1 MKPKFNTNILHIF
14 LAAVFTVLTC
24 LPSYAAISG
33 EAYRSYVRGLLAS
46 RSGELKDAVREY
58 ERVIELDG
66 DAMAV
71 YRDLTL
77 AYWQLGEP
85 EKSLQAAEKLESVSE
100 KNVDNQMFLGGFY
113 LMAGKTAMARSAWEK
128 ALVIDPDNET
138 AMVYLAACSAGD
150 DPQKAVEYW
159 QQFITRE
166 PTSAEGYYQYAIAC
180 EKLGKL
186 DKAREAFLKV
196 ISLRPESIE
205 AYISIAQIYE
215 KEGKFVAAVQ
225 QYERSLE
232 LDPGNMTLLMYVGG
246 LYYRLKNY
254 AASEELF
261 LRAQKINP
269 DDSAVSLWLGL
280 LAEGRKDW
288 AVAARYF
295 EQVSAHEKNVSVL
308 TRLSY
313 YYSMLKK
320 NDLALACLEKVV
332 QLEPD
337 NAQANYLLGL
347 ANYDLK
353 KYGRAEKNFMRAL
366 ELKPGFEEV
375 YFNLGILYERWKK
388 FPRAIEYFNKA
399 IALNPKNATALNYLG
414 YSYADRN
421 MKLDEADSLI
431 RRALELDPENGAFID
446 SLGWL
451 LYRKGRYEE
460 SEKELERAAEK
471 VPDPVVWEHL
481 GDVRMALKN
490 AASAWDA
497 YLKAL
502 DLDPQSKT
510 IKKKIGKVRKLV
522 LPKTL
527 QRKALKRAVG
537 NLIQISSLKAQ
548 VTVSG
553 RNNLAGASSPGVL
566 QYRRPAEWRLELLG
580 SFLAPRMVFL
590 QSKDEFNVYPRAL
603 DAEVSPLSRQVFDG
617 IKNYLNASL
626 LEEFDNETVSSKI
639 SGDFFY
645 YSAGDKSMII
655 DSSSGT
661 VCKYKIDDQLVVNF
675 RDHVL
680 NEGLYIP
687 SVIEVLLP
695 KEKISVKV
703 ALRNVVINETLAENT
718 FDALER

>member
-1 MKPKFNTNILHIF
+1 MRQNHFKHICIAVIF
-14 LAAVFTVLTC
+14 ISCLPAFSSAAVQ
-24 LPSYAAISG
+24 G
-33 EAYRSYVRGLLAS
+33 EAYRSYLRGLLAS

-58 ERVIELDG
+58 ERVIQLDG

-85 EKSLQAAEKLESVSE
+85 EKSLQAAEKLGSVSE
-100 KNVDNQMFLGGFY
+100 KNIDNQMFLGGFY
-113 LMAGKTAMARSAWEK
+113 LMAGKTAEARAAWEK
-128 ALVIDPDNET
+128 ALVLDPDNET
-138 AMVYLAACSAGD
+138 ALVYLAACSAGD

-159 QQFITRE
+159 QQFVTRE
-166 PTSAEGYYQYAIAC
+166 PASAEGYYQFAIAC

-186 DKAREAFLKV
+186 EKAREAFSKV

-225 QYERSLE
+225 QYERSLQ
-232 LDPGNMTLLMYVGG
+232 LDPQNMTLLMYVGG

-254 AASEELF
+254 AASEEIF

-295 EQVSAHEKNVSVL
+295 EQVSRHEKNVSVL

-313 YYSMLKK
+313 YYSMLKN
-320 NDLALACLEKVV
+320 NDKALACLEKVV
-332 QLEPD
+332 ELEPD

-353 KYGRAEKNFMRAL
+353 KYRDAEKNFMRAL
-366 ELKPGFEEV
+366 ELKPVFEEV

-421 MKLDEADSLI
+421 MNLEEADSLI

-460 SEKELERAAEK
+460 SERELQRAVEK
-471 VPDPVVWEHL
+471 VSDPVVWEHL
-481 GDVRMALKN
+481 GDVRMALN
-490 AASAWDA
+490 NTSNAWDA

-502 DLDPQSKT
+502 DLDPQSRSL
-510 IKKKIGKVRKLV
+510 KKKINKVRKLV

-537 NLIQISSLKAQ
+537 NLIQISSLKAH
-548 VTVSG
+548 VTVTG
-553 RNNLAGASSPGVL
+553 RHNVASVSSLGTL

-580 SFLAPRMVFL
+580 SFLAPRIVFL
-590 QSKDEFNVYPRAL
+590 QNKDEFNVYPRAL
-603 DAEVSPLSRQVFDG
+603 DSDISPLSRQVFDG
-617 IKNYLNASL
+617 IKNYLNASI
-626 LEEFDNETVSSKI
+626 LEEFDDETVSSKV
-639 SGDFFY
+639 SGDLFY
-645 YSAGDKSMII
+645 YYAGDKSMLI
-655 DSSSGT
+655 DSTSGT
-661 VCKYKIDDQLVVNF
+661 VRRYKVDDQLTVSF
-675 RDHVL
+675 KKHVL
-680 NEGLYIP
+680 NEGLYLP
-687 SVIEVLLP
+687 SEIEVLLP
-695 KEKISVKV
+695 GKKIRVNV
-703 ALRNVVINETLAENT
+703 TLRNVVINETMAENT
-718 FDALER
+718 FDAVKP